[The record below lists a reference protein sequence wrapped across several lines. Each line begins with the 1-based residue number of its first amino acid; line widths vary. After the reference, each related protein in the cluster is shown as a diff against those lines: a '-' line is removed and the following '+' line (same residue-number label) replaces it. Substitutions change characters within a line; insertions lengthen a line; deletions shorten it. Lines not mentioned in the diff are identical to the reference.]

1 MPKSLKCRP
10 EWNLVEG
17 FLEEQHAPWT
27 RRIYASSVRKFERW
41 CGERKLEALPAD
53 PETVAMF
60 RASEAQGGM
69 RPPTIARHAAAI
81 RHVHLRAGYS
91 DPGRG
96 SVVRSIK
103 KGISRSLGKAQVQ
116 KQPATLTTSR
126 PCSLRPMTLRRD

>member
-10 EWNLVEG
+10 EWDLVEG
-17 FLEEQHAPWT
+17 FIEEQHAPWT

-41 CGERKLEALPAD
+41 CGERELEALPAA

-60 RASEAQGGM
+60 LASEAQSGM

-91 DPGRG
+91 DPGRQ
-96 SVVRSIK
+96 SVVRSVK
-103 KGISRSLGKAQVQ
+103 NGRGQ
-116 KQPATLTTSR
+116 
-126 PCSLRPMTLRRD
+126 DNG